1 MYWRRKNVLC
11 VYNKNENENNFKPEL
26 SIINDEKLKGST
38 TSDLTEIIK
47 NEQGQQ
53 MKLEKIVKKG
63 AGNSKNLVTDIPNKN
78 YIFYNL
84 KTVDDKK
91 DIIIANDEEYKIFI
105 PEQNKES
112 QWFNLNK
119 NSWKWEICI

>member
-1 MYWRRKNVLC
+1 
-11 VYNKNENENNFKPEL
+11 
-26 SIINDEKLKGST
+26 
-38 TSDLTEIIK
+38 
-47 NEQGQQ
+47 
-53 MKLEKIVKKG
+53 MKLEKIIKKG
-63 AGNSKNLVTDIPNKN
+63 DGISNNLVTDIPNKN

-91 DIIIANDEEYKIFI
+91 DIIIANDEEYKIFV

>member
-1 MYWRRKNVLC
+1 
-11 VYNKNENENNFKPEL
+11 
-26 SIINDEKLKGST
+26 
-38 TSDLTEIIK
+38 
-47 NEQGQQ
+47 

-112 QWFNLNK
+112 Q
-119 NSWKWEICI
+119 